1 MEAFQ
6 LRLVDEEFYAHRQ
19 AFLNYQVQATDKK
32 GKPIYRRFDKF
43 YDYEKAIGRLA
54 GENTTDS
61 RFSALKEHLRKDK
74 QDG

>member
-43 YDYEKAIGRLA
+43 YDYEKAINRQSEESTA
-54 GENTTDS
+54 DN

-74 QDG
+74 QNG